1 MRRQSARP
9 QCRAARCRAFAVKGR
24 AVGTALLV
32 AAVSMSAVGV
42 VWAKHESR
50 KRFVQLQ
57 NLQEQQAQMDVEFGQ
72 LQLEQ
77 STWATHGRIER
88 LARQKLDMHIPSP
101 EEVVIAQP

>member
-1 MRRQSARP
+1 MNRGVLGMVLLTA
-9 QCRAARCRAFAVKGR
+9 
-24 AVGTALLV
+24 AVG
-32 AAVSMSAVGV
+32 VSAIGV

-57 NLQEQQAQMDVEFGQ
+57 NLQEQQAHMDVEFGQ

-88 LARQKLDMHIPSP
+88 LARQKLDMHIPTP
-101 EEVVIAQP
+101 DEVVIAQP

>member
-1 MRRQSARP
+1 MNRGVLGMVLLIA
-9 QCRAARCRAFAVKGR
+9 
-24 AVGTALLV
+24 AVGT
-32 AAVSMSAVGV
+32 SAIGV

-57 NLQEQQAQMDVEFGQ
+57 NLQEQQAHMDVEFGQ

-88 LARQKLDMHIPSP
+88 LARRKLGMHIPTP
-101 EEVVIAQP
+101 DEVVIAQP

>member
-1 MRRQSARP
+1 M
-9 QCRAARCRAFAVKGR
+9 
-24 AVGTALLV
+24 ALLLAGV
-32 AAVSMSAVGV
+32 MASAVAV

-57 NLQEQQAQMDVEFGQ
+57 SLQEEQARMDVEFGR

-88 LARQKLDMHIPSP
+88 LARQKLDMHTPTSDD
-101 EEVVIAQP
+101 VVITQP

>member
-1 MRRQSARP
+1 MNRGVLGIVLLTA
-9 QCRAARCRAFAVKGR
+9 
-24 AVGTALLV
+24 AVGL
-32 AAVSMSAVGV
+32 SAIGV

-57 NLQEQQAQMDVEFGQ
+57 NLQEQQAHMDVEFGQ

-88 LARQKLDMHIPSP
+88 LARQKLDMHIPTP
-101 EEVVIAQP
+101 DEVVIAQP

>member
-1 MRRQSARP
+1 MNRN
-9 QCRAARCRAFAVKGR
+9 
-24 AVGTALLV
+24 AVGMALLV
-32 AAVSMSAVGV
+32 TAVMGSAVAV

-57 NLQEQQAQMDVEFGQ
+57 TLQEQQARMDVEFGR

-88 LARQKLDMHIPSP
+88 LARQKLNMHIPTP

>member
-1 MRRQSARP
+1 MSRSLTGMS
-9 QCRAARCRAFAVKGR
+9 VL
-24 AVGTALLV
+24 VGLV
-32 AAVSMSAVGV
+32 LISAVAV

-88 LARQKLDMHIPSP
+88 LARQKLNMHTPTP

>member
-1 MRRQSARP
+1 MKRGALGMTLLV
-9 QCRAARCRAFAVKGR
+9 FAVL
-24 AVGTALLV
+24 A
-32 AAVSMSAVGV
+32 SAVGV

-57 NLQEQQAQMDVEFGQ
+57 RLQEQQAQMDVEFGQ

-88 LARQKLDMHIPSP
+88 LARQKLDMHIPKP